1 MGKRRSTG
9 HFSTGEMAAYFE
21 SNWWGR
27 ELGPQ
32 VSGALFAKALPIFLT
47 GKMAAYFEGNFREL
61 GSQVSGALFANYHGK
76 WASVEALPIFLTRK
90 MAAYFEANRQG
101 GELGP

>member
-9 HFSTGEMAAYFE
+9 HFSTGKMAAYFE

-47 GKMAAYFEGNFREL
+47 GKMAAYLEGNWQGREL
-61 GSQVSGALFANYHGK
+61 GFQVSGALFANYQQKG
-76 WASVEALPIFLTRK
+76 ASVELLPIFSTGK
-90 MAAYFEANRQG
+90 MA
-101 GELGP
+101 P

>member
-9 HFSTGEMAAYFE
+9 HFSTGKMAAYFE

-32 VSGALFAKALPIFLT
+32 VSGALFAKALPIFFTGTMAAYFEGNWQGRELGFQLLGALIANYHGKWASAEALPIFLT
-47 GKMAAYFEGNFREL
+47 GKMAAYFE
-61 GSQVSGALFANYHGK
+61 AN
-76 WASVEALPIFLTRK
+76 
-90 MAAYFEANRQG
+90 
-101 GELGP
+101 

>member
-1 MGKRRSTG
+1 
-9 HFSTGEMAAYFE
+9 
-21 SNWWGR
+21 
-27 ELGPQ
+27 